1 MNWLRSTLVDTLSS
15 SSVADNVVGI
25 LICFVE

>member
-1 MNWLRSTLVDTLSS
+1 MNWLRSTLVDALSS
-15 SSVADNVVGI
+15 SSEVGNVVGI